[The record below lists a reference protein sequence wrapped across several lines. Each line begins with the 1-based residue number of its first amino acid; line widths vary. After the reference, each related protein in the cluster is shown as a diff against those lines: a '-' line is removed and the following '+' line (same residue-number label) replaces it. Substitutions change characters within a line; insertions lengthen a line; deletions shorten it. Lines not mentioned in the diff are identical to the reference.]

1 MKRILILVIA
11 SVFMWQTHGQY
22 IKDKNAFAKAFIGIF
37 NQRDNGFDSLR
48 KVQGAEESLKNPSI
62 VLPQANEC
70 YISMNAV
77 FGGLYIFPDS
87 VKAVSFFKELQDL
100 IGYAASAYKARAVF
114 EPLNGDPT
122 NLGFYFRD
130 AGGYTE
136 NLMAVSI
143 SGNGSYKNDDNDEDE
158 DEDEI
163 KIKNTP
169 AKNQEFE
176 VLLLIHPG
184 GEMCYFTSAG
194 PKITDEPV
202 SAFINKLVFNTDTLL
217 TQYKINKRTD
227 PQKNSIYDSKI
238 NLSGFSTTITEVKGK
253 KGTGIH
259 VTTVRDYTALTWE
272 KFEPVIDSFLQ
283 KLKAAMPA
291 DFVYQI
297 YYDDNFIEFKPAR
310 FAKYDDKVALIS
322 LSYSILQNK
331 KNTYRIELKIS
342 RVKQTGI

>member
-11 SVFMWQTHGQY
+11 SVFMLQTHGQY
-22 IKDKNAFAKAFIGIF
+22 IKDKNAFANAFIKIF
-37 NQRDNGFDSLR
+37 NERGNGFDSLS
-48 KVQGAEESLKNPSI
+48 KVQGEEDTLKNPSKI
-62 VLPQANEC
+62 LPQANKC
-70 YISMNAV
+70 YVSMNAV
-77 FGGLYIFPDS
+77 FGGLYTFPDS

-100 IGYAASAYKARAVF
+100 LGYTAGAYKARAVF

-130 AGGYTE
+130 AEGYTE
-136 NLMAVSI
+136 NLMTI
-143 SGNGSYKNDDNDEDE
+143 SFSRSY
-158 DEDEI
+158 EI
-163 KIKNTP
+163 ENTS

-202 SAFINKLVFNTDTLL
+202 SAFINKLAFNTDTLL

-259 VTTVRDYTALTWE
+259 VTTVRDYTALTWK

-297 YYDDNFIEFKPAR
+297 YYDDNFIEFKPAH
-310 FAKYDDKVALIS
+310 FAKYDDKVASIS

>member
-11 SVFMWQTHGQY
+11 SVFMLQTHGQY
-22 IKDKNAFAKAFIGIF
+22 IKDKNAFANAFIKIF
-37 NQRDNGFDSLR
+37 NERGNGFDSLS
-48 KVQGAEESLKNPSI
+48 KVQGEEDTLKNPSKI
-62 VLPQANEC
+62 LPQANEC
-70 YISMNAV
+70 YVSMNAV
-77 FGGLYIFPDS
+77 FGGLYTFPDS

-100 IGYAASAYKARAVF
+100 LGYTAGAYKAKAVF

-143 SGNGSYKNDDNDEDE
+143 SGNGSNKKDDNDEDGEE
-158 DEDEI
+158 D
-163 KIKNTP
+163 KIKDTP

-202 SAFINKLVFNTDTLL
+202 SAFINKLAFNTDTLL
-217 TQYKINKRTD
+217 AQYKINKRTD
-227 PQKNSIYDSKI
+227 LQKNSIYDSKI

-253 KGTGIH
+253 KGTGIL